1 MLIPDHIHPESTV
14 YFNGAIVLK
23 VIQARDRMPVLELY
37 FTTEQEHSMSLPLFV
52 LSLDWL
58 FLINL
63 VQLNKKGEVEL
74 CS

>member
-14 YFNGAIVLK
+14 YFNGAMVLK
-23 VIQARDRMPVLELY
+23 AIKARGRQPILELY
-37 FTTEQEHSMSLPLFV
+37 LTAEREHSMSLPMFV

-58 FLINL
+58 YLLNL
-63 VQLNKKGEVEL
+63 VRLDEKGEVQP

>member
-14 YFNGAIVLK
+14 YFNGAVVLK
-23 VIQARDRMPVLELY
+23 VIQTRSRQPILDLY
-37 FTTEQEHSMSLPLFV
+37 LTAEQEHPMSLPMFV

-58 FLINL
+58 FLLNL
-63 VQLNKKGEVEL
+63 VRINEQGEVEL